1 MHLEKLDLK
10 PNCEQWCHHLLC
22 LLMGMFVINCF
33 TVSFL
38 FRYSYYSMAGLQTKV
53 GQYEREVQQL
63 RRALLRSD
71 NYIEDLTSK
80 LETTTGQSVSKNK
93 RTHLRSSP
101 APSSSSCTI
110 TSLVDDN
117 DSTHNTSTSNNTDV
131 HDTEKSDLPEDA
143 SLVVDDSNQKKRSS
157 TNDDSEN
164 HTSNCHSP
172 VLGPVGNERF
182 SLEPGTALGEE
193 RESPLGSRR
202 SSEVS
207 LYGQDLEIPPG
218 PLTSSLNILEPVE
231 GEALDRPPSRGE
243 LLLLGDHSSK
253 RQEKPSLEENLNMF
267 TASRQLM
274 MLSERRQRHREGLEP
289 SKMQDLMEYSPG
301 SSDGGKRKS
310 PDTKSIDFDVLV
322 SAGGDDSPNNAAS
335 QESPSNLCRDE
346 HGNRESL
353 GLHTFSLAKIKS
365 EIQMSHEDEIPPKKP
380 RLENSE
386 FGNDAENDEQ
396 ENSS

>member
-1 MHLEKLDLK
+1 M
-10 PNCEQWCHHLLC
+10 
-22 LLMGMFVINCF
+22 
-33 TVSFL
+33 T
-38 FRYSYYSMAGLQTKV
+38 GLQTKV

-71 NYIEDLTSK
+71 SYIEDLASK

-93 RTHLRSSP
+93 RTHPRTSP

-110 TSLVDDN
+110 TTLVDDK
-117 DSTHNTSTSNNTDV
+117 DSTHNTSTSNDTDV

-143 SLVVDDSNQKKRSS
+143 TVVDDSDQKKKSS
-157 TNDDSEN
+157 KNGDSEN

-182 SLEPGTALGEE
+182 SVEPGTALEEE

-267 TASRQLM
+267 TASRRLM
-274 MLSERRQRHREGLEP
+274 MMSERRQKHREGFEP
-289 SKMQDLMEYSPG
+289 SKMQDLIEYSPA

-310 PDTKSIDFDVLV
+310 PDRKSIDFDMLV
-322 SAGGDDSPNNAAS
+322 NATGDESPNNAAS
-335 QESPSNLCRDE
+335 QESPSNLSRDE
-346 HGNRESL
+346 HGNRDSP

-380 RLENSE
+380 RMENSE
-386 FGNDAENDEQ
+386 YVNDMENEEP